1 MVGEKWVQKV
11 FFRNNILQVIIT
23 SKKVNFRQKVF
34 KMLCFFSVNT
44 AFKKFG
50 FAGAFSRRIVCIIF
64 SKKSPKKIVSKS
76 ASYNFK
82 SIYKNEYIYRFQ
94 MFNLYQWNVRI
105 FDQAKCTKNTSGQ
118 FCVRKKS
125 ETPAH
130 VGINIQLIQGILTE
144 REGTEEGLLNI

>member
-1 MVGEKWVQKV
+1 M
-11 FFRNNILQVIIT
+11 F
-23 SKKVNFRQKVF
+23 
-34 KMLCFFSVNT
+34 FFSFNT
-44 AFKKFG
+44 AFKKNLD
-50 FAGAFSRRIVCIIF
+50 SLEL
-64 SKKSPKKIVSKS
+64 SQEVSKS

-82 SIYKNEYIYRFQ
+82 SFYKNEYIYRFQ

-105 FDQAKCTKNTSGQ
+105 FDQAKCTKNTLGQ

-144 REGTEEGLLNI
+144 GEGTVEGLLNI